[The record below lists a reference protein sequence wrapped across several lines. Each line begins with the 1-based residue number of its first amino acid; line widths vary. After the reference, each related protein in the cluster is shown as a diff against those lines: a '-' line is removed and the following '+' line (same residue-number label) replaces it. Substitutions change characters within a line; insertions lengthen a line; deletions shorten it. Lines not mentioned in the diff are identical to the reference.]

1 MSNKYEEETCTSA
14 DCLISFLGQKW
25 MIQLIYLF
33 HEHKML
39 RYNQIMKMLEMSPK
53 TLSERLK
60 GLTEMGVVDK
70 KIFNE
75 IPPHVEYTITEKG
88 KDLAKIFDTIEGWA
102 IHYNQ
107 AIIKPKLPIED
118 TQ

>member
-1 MSNKYEEETCTSA
+1 MSKNFEEETCMTA

-25 MIQLIYLF
+25 MIQLVYLF

-60 GLTEMGVVDK
+60 GLTGMGLVTK
-70 KIFNE
+70 KIFQE
-75 IPPHVEYTITEKG
+75 IPPHVEYTITNKG
-88 KDLAKIFDTIEGWA
+88 TELTKIFDTIEGWA
-102 IHYNQ
+102 LNYDYK
-107 AIIKPKLPIED
+107 IIKPKLPID
-118 TQ
+118 